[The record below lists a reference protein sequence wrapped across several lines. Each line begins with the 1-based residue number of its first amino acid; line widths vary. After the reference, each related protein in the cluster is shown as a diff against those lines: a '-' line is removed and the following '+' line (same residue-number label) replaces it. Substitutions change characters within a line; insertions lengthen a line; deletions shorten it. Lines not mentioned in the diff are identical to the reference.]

1 MPSFIENINDRIK
14 SILSQIAANNKIVG
28 PVGGDEYDFNFSSLF
43 CASLGFLDF
52 DARLDKKQ
60 STFDDFTMYV

>member
-1 MPSFIENINDRIK
+1 MIASSQYF
-14 SILSQIAANNKIVG
+14 SQIAANNKIVG

-52 DARLDKKQ
+52 DARLDKKNQ
-60 STFDDFTMYV
+60 LLMTSLCMFDK

>member
-1 MPSFIENINDRIK
+1 MIASSQYF
-14 SILSQIAANNKIVG
+14 SQIAANNKIVG
-28 PVGGDEYDFNFSSLF
+28 PVGGDEYNFAFSSLF